1 MAPQASVRALIRQ
14 IEDDRGTR
22 KVEQLLLF
30 GSPMPNGNN
39 IVFSMPLRL

>member
-1 MAPQASVRALIRQ
+1 MAPQSSVRALIRQ

-39 IVFSMPLRL
+39 ICFEIVK